1 MRDGGYVMS
10 QKAGLAFFQ
19 SLNLAAFD
27 FVTHAFC
34 TRLGGLSAGPYGGLN
49 LGDQGGDDPARV
61 EGNWQTLARAFD
73 IPRKT
78 FFPLRQVHGNGVLV
92 LDGHEPRAGGVAPPD
107 GDAVI
112 TDRPG
117 LALCIRT
124 ADCVPIL
131 LLDQE
136 RRVVAAVHAGWKGTA
151 QKITIRTVEV
161 MVDRFASVPMD
172 LVAAV
177 GPAVGPCCYE
187 VDEPVVAALGGPGD
201 AFCKSAERKD
211 RWMLDLPGLNEAHLL
226 AAGLRPE
233 GITRMDLCT
242 ACRPDLFFSHR
253 RDGERT
259 GRHVHFISLVEQ
271 PEPNGP
277 K

>member
-1 MRDGGYVMS
+1 MRNGRGDGYVLS

-19 SLNLAAFD
+19 SLDLAAFD

-49 LGDQGGDDPARV
+49 LGDRVGDDPARV
-61 EGNWQTLARAFD
+61 EGNWQTLAQAFT
-73 IPRKT
+73 IPRET
-78 FFPLRQVHGNGVLV
+78 FFPLRQIHGNDILV
-92 LDGHEPRAGGVAPPD
+92 LDDREIRDGRVTPPE

-131 LLDQE
+131 LLDPK
-136 RRVVAAVHAGWKGTA
+136 RRVAAAVHAGWKGTA
-151 QKITIRTVEV
+151 GKISIRTVEV
-161 MVDRFASVPMD
+161 MVDRFASVPAD

-177 GPAVGPCCYE
+177 GPSIGPCCYE
-187 VDEPVVAALGGPGD
+187 VDEPVVAAMGGPDG
-201 AFCKSAERKD
+201 AFFKPAGRED
-211 RWMLDLPGLNEAHLL
+211 RWMLDLPGLNEAQLVT
-226 AAGLRPE
+226 AGLRPE
-233 GITRMDLCT
+233 GISHMDLCT

-259 GRHVHFISLVEQ
+259 GRHVHFICLA
-271 PEPNGP
+271 
-277 K
+277 